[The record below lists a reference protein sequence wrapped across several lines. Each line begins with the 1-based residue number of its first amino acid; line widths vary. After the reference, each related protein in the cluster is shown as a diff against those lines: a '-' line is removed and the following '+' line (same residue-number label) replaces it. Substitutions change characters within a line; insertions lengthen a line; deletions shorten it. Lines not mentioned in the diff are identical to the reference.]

1 MGKPTGFMEYERK
14 TAAAVSPKER
24 IKNFCEFHTPL
35 SQEEQRKQAARCMN
49 CGVPFCQAGMNI
61 MGMTSGCPLH
71 NLVPEWNDLV
81 YTGNLEQ
88 AYNRL
93 KKTNNFPEFT
103 SRVCPALCEAACTCG
118 HYGDPVSVK
127 GNEYGIIEN
136 AYDCLLYTSSYT
148 HDGPASIL
156 FSDGDVMGAILDRN
170 GLRPSRYYVTDDDYL
185 ILSSEVGV
193 LDIDPTKIVAKERLR
208 PGKMLLVDT
217 KQGRIID
224 DEELKETYA
233 GKQPYGEWLDRNL
246 ICLENLKIP
255 NERVPE
261 YSKEER
267 QRMQKAFGY
276 TYESLK
282 DAILPMAKNGG
293 EGTSAMGIDTPL
305 AALAGD
311 HQPLFNYFKQ
321 LFAQVTNPPIDS
333 IREKV
338 VTSTT
343 VYIGEDGNLLEEK
356 AINCQVLKVNNPILT
371 NTDIMKIKSMNVEG
385 FKVAVLPIIYYKNT
399 SLEKAVDHL
408 FVEADRAYRDG
419 ANILILSDRGV
430 DENHVPIPSLL
441 AVSGLQQHLV
451 KTKKRTAV
459 AMILESGEP
468 REVHH
473 FATLLGYGA
482 CAINPYLAQD
492 TVCLLYTSSF
502 TKKRRNM
509 EVY

>member
-1 MGKPTGFMEYERK
+1 MLPVVNTEGSDSAMLDNTLEFLVMSGMDLPLAVMILIPEPWANNSLMSQKKKDFYQYYATMME
-14 TAAAVSPKER
+14 P
-24 IKNFCEFHTPL
+24 
-35 SQEEQRKQAARCMN
+35 
-49 CGVPFCQAGMNI
+49 
-61 MGMTSGCPLH
+61 
-71 NLVPEWNDLV
+71 W
-81 YTGNLEQ
+81 
-88 AYNRL
+88 
-93 KKTNNFPEFT
+93 
-103 SRVCPALCEAACTCG
+103 
-118 HYGDPVSVK
+118 
-127 GNEYGIIEN
+127 
-136 AYDCLLYTSSYT
+136 
-148 HDGPASIL
+148 DGPASIL
-156 FSDGDVMGAILDRN
+156 FSDGDIMGAVLDRN
-170 GLRPSRYYVTDDDYL
+170 GLRPSRYYITDDDYL

-193 LDIDPTKIVAKERLR
+193 LDIDPTKIVVKERLR

-217 KQGRIID
+217 VKGRVID
-224 DEELKETYA
+224 DDELKETYA
-233 GKQPYGEWLDRNL
+233 GKQPYGEWIDRNL
-246 ICLENLKIP
+246 LNLKDLKIP
-255 NERVPE
+255 NQRVPE
-261 YSKEER
+261 YTKEER

-276 TYESLK
+276 TYESLR

-305 AALAGD
+305 AALATD

-371 NTDIMKIKSMNVEG
+371 NTDLMKIKNMKVEG
-385 FKVAVLPIIYYKNT
+385 FKVEVIPTTYYKST
-399 SLEKAVDHL
+399 SLEKAIERL
-408 FVEADRAYRDG
+408 FVEADRAYREG

-430 DENHVPIPSLL
+430 DEYHVPIPSLL
-441 AVSGLQQHLV
+441 AVSALQQHLV

-482 CAINPYLAQD
+482 
-492 TVCLLYTSSF
+492 
-502 TKKRRNM
+502 
-509 EVY
+509 